1 MATVLTLRRCALVCA
16 GMLWLQPYV
25 APSFSSASASGT
37 ARAQDLPTLTQPVND
52 FANVI
57 DPDSEAELDRRIRA
71 LQRTTGDVVIVTT
84 VNTIAPFGTIEEY
97 AVRLF
102 ERAGIGE
109 RKQDNGLLILVA
121 VQDRR
126 VRIEV
131 GYDLEEF
138 VTDGYAG
145 DTIRQMLPAFRDG
158 RYGSGLVAGT
168 TRIIRRIGEGRGR
181 EIPELPPPAP
191 RPAPEREAFPW
202 FPLVVIGIVILL
214 RIMRIGGGPPGMH
227 RRRRGWTWS
236 GWNTGVGGFGGG
248 WMGGGFGGGGF
259 GGGSGGGGFGGF
271 GGGRSGGGGA
281 SGGW

>member
-1 MATVLTLRRCALVCA
+1 MAAVLTLRRQSLVWA
-16 GMLWLQPYV
+16 WSLWLLLL
-25 APSFSSASASGT
+25 AGT
-37 ARAQDLPTLTQPVND
+37 ARAQELPTLTQPVND

-84 VNTIAPFGTIEEY
+84 VNTIAPYGSIEEY

-102 ERAGIGE
+102 ERAGIGQ

-121 VQDRR
+121 VKERR
-126 VRIEV
+126 ARIEV

-138 VTDGYAG
+138 ITDGFAG
-145 DTIRQMLPAFRDG
+145 DTIRQMLPAFREG
-158 RYGSGLVAGT
+158 RYGAGLVAGT
-168 TRIIRRIGEGRGR
+168 TRVIRRIGEGRGR
-181 EIPELPPPAP
+181 EIPEVPPPPA
-191 RPAPEREAFPW
+191 RPAPERDAFPW
-202 FPLVVIGIVILL
+202 LPLVVIGIVILL
-214 RIMRIGGGPPGMH
+214 RIMRIGGSPPGMY
-227 RRRRGWTWS
+227 RRRRRRTWS

-259 GGGSGGGGFGGF
+259 GGSGGGGGFGGF